1 MKCVNS
7 SLMLAGAILLSG
19 CVQSMSNHDHHN
31 HSDKHSHSH
40 KHDGHILA
48 KSSNKI
54 NPNFDIIHAK
64 IIKKDGYLIF
74 QQEVSGLAGADKPK
88 ATGKLA
94 GAEVYSYVWPT
105 KLNTSAVGF
114 DDDEGILALALTIH
128 PDFDDTPLY
137 DEDGDGNK
145 TNDGD
150 NWHSHWVVLTKDEQC
165 GPSGLKVKDIPE
177 GAKPKLPETWPGLP
191 LFIDSPGYDFDLKA
205 SEVLVR
211 VPASEIIG
219 DLDFNFDGVTA
230 ALKVNEQ
237 VHAPLLCVTDVWDIA
252 SGDLSLPG
260 KVK

>member
-1 MKCVNS
+1 MSKTLVA
-7 SLMLAGAILLSG
+7 LAVTAVLSA
-19 CVQSMSNHDHHN
+19 CATKHDDGH
-31 HSDKHSHSH
+31 HSDGHKHGDH
-40 KHDGHILA
+40 KHDGHI
-48 KSSNKI
+48 KSAVNAKI

-64 IIKKDGYLIF
+64 VTNKGGFLIF
-74 QQEVSGLAGADKPK
+74 QQEVSGTAGADMPK
-88 ATGKLA
+88 ANGKLA
-94 GAEVYSYVWPT
+94 GAGVYSYVWPT
-105 KLNTSAVGF
+105 KLNTNAVGF
-114 DDDEGILALALTIH
+114 GDNEGILALALTVH

-150 NWHSHWVVLTKDEQC
+150 KWHSHWVVLTKDDQC
-165 GPSGLKVKDIPE
+165 GPAGLKVKDIPH

-191 LFIDSPGYDFDLKA
+191 LFIDSPGYDFDLKS
-205 SEVLVR
+205 SEVLVK
-211 VPASEIIG
+211 VPTSEIMG
-219 DLDFNFDGVTA
+219 DLNFNFDGVTS